1 MDLSL
6 ACAAASGARPAPAGF
21 PQVGHS
27 RTGSPGQPALPVLQ
41 SAARSSRAIPTP
53 VNPGGGAK
61 LKPAQSLLPLAA
73 ADHLQTPRQH
83 GLFNHHGIDLGDGTV
98 AHYLEGR
105 EILRSPLEEF
115 SRGQVISPVTYPEG
129 SCLPAG
135 HTLRRAMGRLGEQ
148 RYNLL
153 FNNCEHFAHWCK
165 TGRHRSSQVED
176 WLHTGSLG
184 ALAFGQFLPAVV
196 LTGARMLLRQGL
208 SLEPSQLERGRAL
221 ALRSLEQLEGLRRRL
236 QQRLEEELERAE
248 QRWSPDV
255 EAASEGFQR
264 LRAAAQGLADQLSQ
278 VEELEERIERLLEPS
293 EHRVS

>member
-1 MDLSL
+1 
-6 ACAAASGARPAPAGF
+6 
-21 PQVGHS
+21 
-27 RTGSPGQPALPVLQ
+27 
-41 SAARSSRAIPTP
+41 
-53 VNPGGGAK
+53 
-61 LKPAQSLLPLAA
+61 LAA

-115 SRGQVISPVTYPEG
+115 SRGQPVSPVAYPQDG
-129 SCLPAG
+129 CSPAG
-135 HTLRRAMGRLGEQ
+135 VTLRRAMGRLGEQ

-184 ALAFGQFLPAVV
+184 ALALGQFLPAAA
-196 LTGARMLLRQGL
+196 LTGARVLLRQGL
-208 SLEPSQLERGRAL
+208 SLEPSQLEKGREL

-248 QRWSPDV
+248 LRSRPDGD
-255 EAASEGFQR
+255 AASDGFLR
-264 LRAAAQGLADQLSQ
+264 LRAAAQSLADQLSQ
-278 VEELEERIERLLEPS
+278 VEELEERIERLLEPQATKPG
-293 EHRVS
+293 H